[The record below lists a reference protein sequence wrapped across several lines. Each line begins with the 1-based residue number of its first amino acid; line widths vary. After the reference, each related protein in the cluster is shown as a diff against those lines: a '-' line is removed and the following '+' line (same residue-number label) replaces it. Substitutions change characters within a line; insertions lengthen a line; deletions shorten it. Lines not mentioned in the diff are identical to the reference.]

1 MAEDDIEIAAA
12 ELALGLTPC
21 DDRAAATA
29 REAREPAFANRVA
42 AWERRLTLLAEAV
55 SRSPDV
61 APPPELIDSIERRID
76 GAGAILP
83 GTFTLRPD
91 GHKWI
96 TVSAGVMAAV
106 LMRNPRLQRKTVLLR
121 CQPGAIYPTH
131 EHAEDEELFLLEGDL
146 VFSTVK
152 LAAGD
157 YHFAPKGRTH
167 PDAYSPSG
175 CLILVS
181 AAA

>member
-42 AWERRLTLLAEAV
+42 AWERRLALLAEAV

-76 GAGAILP
+76 GAGALLP
-83 GTFTLRPD
+83 GTLTLRPD